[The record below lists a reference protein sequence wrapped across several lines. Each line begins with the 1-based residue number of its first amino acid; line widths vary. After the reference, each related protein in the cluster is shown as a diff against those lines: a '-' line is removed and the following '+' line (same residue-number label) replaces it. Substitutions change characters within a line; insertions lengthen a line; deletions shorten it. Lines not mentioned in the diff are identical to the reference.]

1 MQSHTAPAIIIPLI
15 LVALLGVFVA
25 PWAAGI
31 VLVLGLMFF
40 VGGLL
45 LRAFA
50 RPLPGREHTEQANG
64 AVDPQTFSSGAPAS
78 SEGTPPQMS

>member
-1 MQSHTAPAIIIPLI
+1 MQSHTAPAIIVPLV
-15 LVALLGVFVA
+15 LVVLLGVFVA

-31 VLVLGLMFF
+31 VLALGLVFLL
-40 VGGLL
+40 GGLL

-50 RPLPGREHTEQANG
+50 RPLPGREHTEQSNG

-78 SEGTPPQMS
+78 GEGTPPQMS